1 MYKVF
6 FKDRTVY
13 FCDNFSKVFERNK
26 GLFYKYNNI
35 QELTELIEVYFSLK
49 TIDQLFI
56 FHHDILALI
65 DEFKTCFKFVE
76 AAGGLVFNR
85 SGEFLVIKRN
95 GIWDLPKGKLE
106 KNETFEDAA
115 LREVS
120 EEVGLEGLS
129 IRQPI
134 VSTYHTYQLSDD
146 RVLKK
151 TKWFEMTFSGDQDP
165 HPQKEENITETRWV
179 KPGQTGFIRE
189 NTFPSILDVLFIKDL
204 L

>member
-13 FCDNFSKVFERNK
+13 FCDNFSKVFERNN
-26 GLFYKYNNI
+26 GLFYKFANI
-35 QELTELIEVYFSLK
+35 RELTQLIDAYFALD

-65 DEFKTCFKFVE
+65 DEFKACFRFLE
-76 AAGGLVFNR
+76 AAGGLVFNNK
-85 SGEFLVIKRN
+85 GEFLVIKRN

-106 KNETFEDAA
+106 EGESFEEAA
-115 LREVS
+115 LREVT
-120 EEVGLEGLS
+120 EEIGLS
-129 IRQPI
+129 GLKLVQPI
-134 VSTYHTYQLSDD
+134 VSTYHTYHLSEN

-151 TKWFEMTFSGDQDP
+151 TKWFEMAYDGEEEP
-165 HPQKEENITETRWV
+165 VPQTEENITETRWV

-189 NTFPSILDVLFIKDL
+189 NTFPSILDVFYIKDL